1 MRAIR
6 GKSKLLKHRNLENCF
21 AEVFSDESDAHEIR
35 EVQKIIG
42 DEVVFSLWRNL

>member
-6 GKSKLLKHRNLENCF
+6 RQNRILKHRNLENCF
-21 AEVFSDESDAHEIR
+21 AERFSDESDAHEVR